1 MPADIKLIN
10 QRFESLKQERSSW
23 EDLWRDIRDYCL
35 PDLGCFSGED
45 ATQGSKRYRKILDAE
60 AIDCA
65 DVLAAG
71 LLGGVSSPSRPW
83 LRLTTMDPDLDKNP
97 AVKEWMTKVQD
108 LLLLYFSKA

>member
-35 PDLGCFSGED
+35 PDLGCFPGED

-65 DVLAAG
+65 DVLAAAAPHNDG
-71 LLGGVSSPSRPW
+71 SGSR
-83 LRLTTMDPDLDKNP
+83 
-97 AVKEWMTKVQD
+97 
-108 LLLLYFSKA
+108 

>member
-45 ATQGSKRYRKILDAE
+45 AT
-60 AIDCA
+60 
-65 DVLAAG
+65 
-71 LLGGVSSPSRPW
+71 
-83 LRLTTMDPDLDKNP
+83 
-97 AVKEWMTKVQD
+97 
-108 LLLLYFSKA
+108 

>member
-45 ATQGSKRYRKILDAE
+45 ATQGSKR
-60 AIDCA
+60 
-65 DVLAAG
+65 
-71 LLGGVSSPSRPW
+71 
-83 LRLTTMDPDLDKNP
+83 
-97 AVKEWMTKVQD
+97 
-108 LLLLYFSKA
+108 